1 MEVQKEEAPPQQTL
15 KSFLDVQIRQSYHIT
30 RDMSLNGYEN
40 EMYNISTLFWF
51 ILFISSNL
59 ISCFLFYFCHM
70 AKCVSNVKK
79 IFPLN
84 TSSEMWYVF
93 VIIPSG
99 LEDLSN
105 MYYALIDHGIL
116 LTFYA
121 KWHLETSNFHILVG
135 EMTMRL
141 ENVSFMLHL
150 LVLGRLLN
158 HIPLTII
165 EEGETTVEPID
176 ANLE

>member
-1 MEVQKEEAPPQQTL
+1 
-15 KSFLDVQIRQSYHIT
+15 
-30 RDMSLNGYEN
+30 
-40 EMYNISTLFWF
+40 
-51 ILFISSNL
+51 
-59 ISCFLFYFCHM
+59 M